1 MTCIVQNKHERKAEL
16 MNSTPTPT
24 PAMVALDL
32 ADVLHEHKPHVI
44 YQLVRSVRELGTDAA
59 YDLAARALFLD
70 ATGGVMIR
78 KGTRCHTVGGL
89 FFRLVKSQLDDDQ
102 HLRVFG
108 RPRVVT
114 TEPVPMAPEPA
125 PTPIIDGPP
134 CAACEQP
141 SKVVAK
147 FHISRAGKKYLCP
160 SCERL
165 GFAFTAAGDVQHLQE
180 QAA

>member
-1 MTCIVQNKHERKAEL
+1 
-16 MNSTPTPT
+16 MNNTPTPT
-24 PAMVALDL
+24 PATVALDL
-32 ADVLHEHKPHVI
+32 ADVLNERKPHVI
-44 YQLVRSVRELGTDAA
+44 YQLVRSVRELGSDAA
-59 YDLAARALFLD
+59 YDLAARALFLE
-70 ATGGVMIR
+70 ATGGVMIHN
-78 KGTRCHTVGGL
+78 GTRRHTVGGL
-89 FFRLVKSQLDDDQ
+89 FFRLVKAELDDDQ

-114 TEPVPMAPEPA
+114 TEPEPLAPEPTQT
-125 PTPIIDGPP
+125 PKPIIDGPP

-141 SKVVAK
+141 SAIVAK

-165 GFAFTAAGDVQHLQE
+165 GFAFTAAGDVQRLQE